1 MKRQRDWK
9 NAVAANSEEVLRW
22 PDLHA
27 MVKLSRNTVRK
38 LEKEGRFP
46 KRVQLTDYSVGWLR
60 SDVLNWLG
68 DLRKSSIPS
77 VSRSA

>member
-1 MKRQRDWK
+1 MMKQPRDWR
-9 NAVAANSEEVLRW
+9 NAVAATPEEVLRW

-46 KRVQLTDYSVGWLR
+46 KRFPLTDYSVGWRR
-60 SDVLNWLG
+60 SDVLAWIASLG
-68 DLRKSSIPS
+68 KSPA
-77 VSRSA
+77 SARTA